1 MPKYDQA
8 SSTKQ
13 AQRAWVRPSS
23 MLRHQEE
30 APSGQGRPHLALQ
43 AMVRSLGFT
52 PRAKGRHWMG
62 FQRGTDD
69 LIHILKRSLWLAE
82 WKTD

>member
-13 AQRAWVRPSS
+13 VQRAWVRPSS
-23 MLRHQEE
+23 MLRHQEA
-30 APSGQGRPHLALQ
+30 APSCQDGSHLALQ
-43 AMVRSLGFT
+43 AMVRNLGFT

-62 FQRGTDD
+62 FQQGTDD
-69 LIHILKRSLWLAE
+69 LIYILKRSLWLAE